1 MASSN
6 LEHAFVLHKLI
17 DLYTPD
23 TTDHSNIRRLLQIG
37 ALSDHQW
44 VQTASLSNTESGD
57 ANDNDNITA
66 IDRLVGGHL
75 TPLHAACKVGNLELV
90 QILVDEFA
98 HPVNALT
105 ENCYTA
111 AEVARL
117 YHAGGVDNN
126 VGEKMYQ
133 YLKLKCITSE
143 LILNSMHVTNQNE
156 ETSDYLQHPA
166 EYKSRS
172 GLLFD
177 HDGNGVMMDWELPL
191 MKKHAQQ
198 LCHIVGESPSAIA
211 IDEICLNLL
220 SSGEVV
226 DLSVLRDKIST
237 IEQTIETDFDFTQVD
252 QFVVLN
258 VGFGLGIIDTFIHA
272 YLLALSA
279 KFPHTRFIHY
289 IIEAHPDVLFRMQET
304 HWINSSPWQQ
314 STNLELRV
322 IEKTHQQAVDCLAEN
337 GVLLDSVFFDT
348 FGENYQQFMEF
359 RDDIVLPFLK
369 SEPHSV
375 FSWFNG
381 FGCTNEFFADV
392 YRTITEMDANEV
404 GMEVALQKVDLSDK
418 DQSKIKRP
426 YYTLGAYY
434 LPTCKFQ
441 Y

>member
-1 MASSN
+1 MATNN
-6 LEHAFVLHKLI
+6 LEHAFVLHKMI
-17 DLYTPD
+17 DLYTPE
-23 TTDHSNIRRLLQIG
+23 TTDHSDIRRLLQIG
-37 ALSDHQW
+37 AQNDHQW
-44 VQTASLSNTESGD
+44 VQTASIYDTDSGD
-57 ANDNDNITA
+57 VNDNDNITA

-90 QILVDEFA
+90 QILVDEYA

-105 ENCYTA
+105 ENGYTA

-126 VGEKMYQ
+126 VGEKIYQ

-143 LILNSMHVTNQNE
+143 LILNSMHITNQNE

-166 EYKSRS
+166 EYKRRG

-177 HDGNGVMMDWELPL
+177 RDGNGVMMDWELPL
-191 MKKHAQQ
+191 MKKHAQL
-198 LCHIVGESPSAIA
+198 LCHIVGESSSAIA
-211 IDEICLNLL
+211 IDDICLNLL
-220 SSGEVV
+220 SAGEVV
-226 DLSVLRDKIST
+226 DLSVLKDKISM
-237 IEQTIETDFDFTQVD
+237 IVETIETDFDFTQVD

-272 YLLALSA
+272 YLLVLSV
-279 KFPHTRFIHY
+279 KYSNTRFIHY
-289 IIEAHPDVLFRMQET
+289 IIEAHPDVLSRMKET
-304 HWINSSPWQQ
+304 HWINSSSQQ
-314 STNLELRV
+314 SNNVELRV
-322 IEKTHQQAVDCLAEN
+322 IEKTHQQAVEQLAED
-337 GVLLDSVFFDT
+337 GVLLDSIFFDT
-348 FGENYQQFMEF
+348 FGENYQQFMQF

-381 FGCTNEFFADV
+381 FGCTNQFFADV

-404 GMEVALQKVDLSDK
+404 GMEVELQQVDLSDK

-426 YYTLGAYY
+426 YYTLDAYY